1 MQKLKEWAGQ
11 QLNKNED
18 LLLVKERALDELR
31 YHNVKLKRI
40 KNRDA
45 RVRKNRMFQEDQGAF
60 YRKTQGTEQ
69 LRGEVPDMEKFEEFW
84 GGIWEDETKTPN
96 RKWMNTVA
104 KKIREK
110 VKNVQEF
117 TITEKN
123 FYDIV
128 KKRKNWSAPGI
139 DGIQNFW
146 WKKLKGAWKSI
157 IRCFTRWREQP
168 EVIPDWL
175 TQGRT
180 VLLPKTEDLSSERN
194 YRPITCLNT
203 CYKIFTGMIGKYMKE
218 HAERNNIW
226 DR

>member
-1 MQKLKEWAGQ
+1 
-11 QLNKNED
+11 
-18 LLLVKERALDELR
+18 
-31 YHNVKLKRI
+31 
-40 KNRDA
+40 
-45 RVRKNRMFQEDQGAF
+45 MFQEDQGAF

-146 WKKLKGAWKSI
+146 WKKLKNA
-157 IRCFTRWREQP
+157 
-168 EVIPDWL
+168 
-175 TQGRT
+175 
-180 VLLPKTEDLSSERN
+180 
-194 YRPITCLNT
+194 
-203 CYKIFTGMIGKYMKE
+203 
-218 HAERNNIW
+218 
-226 DR
+226 

>member
-1 MQKLKEWAGQ
+1 
-11 QLNKNED
+11 
-18 LLLVKERALDELR
+18 
-31 YHNVKLKRI
+31 
-40 KNRDA
+40 
-45 RVRKNRMFQEDQGAF
+45 MFQEDQGAF

-69 LRGEVPDMEKFEEFW
+69 LRGEVPDMRKFEEFW
-84 GGIWEDETKTPN
+84 GGIWEDETKTAN
-96 RKWMNTVA
+96 QTWKNTVA

-128 KKRKNWSAPGI
+128 KKRKNWSTQGI
-139 DGIQNFW
+139 DRIQNFW

-168 EVIPDWL
+168 EVIPDKL

-180 VLLPKTEDLSSERN
+180 VLLPKTEDLSNERN
-194 YRPITCLNT
+194 YCPITCLNT

-226 DR
+226 DRSQLGTCSGFWEL